1 MSGPSAPPRAPLR
14 WGVLGATSTIA
25 REAVLPAMVAS
36 PRAEV
41 VHLGTRAAAGLG
53 PDPGAAGP
61 GGVAP
66 DIAALPVPVTMTGA
80 RVSAHYQDVLDDPA
94 VEAVYVPLPNGLH
107 AEWTIRAART
117 GKHVLCEKPL
127 AVEPAEARAMVDAC
141 DAAGVVLAEAYMT
154 PFHPLVRRVVDL
166 VGEGALGALRFAHA
180 AFTFPLDRPDD
191 HRWDLRMGGG
201 ALADVG
207 IYCLAPLLA
216 VAQRAPLSVAG
227 AARRTP
233 WGVDASTSAWLDFGD
248 GFCAAVEC
256 SFEAPERQVLELVG
270 TEGALTLSPAFTPSV
285 HDTGFTVRDRHGTT
299 SHVETGGADPYR
311 VMVEE
316 FAAVVGGE
324 TRPARTLA
332 DALTLIDVAHRLRRS
347 TVAVP

>member
-1 MSGPSAPPRAPLR
+1 MSGPAAPPRAPLR

-25 REAVLPAMVAS
+25 TQAVLPAMAAS
-36 PRAEV
+36 LQAEV
-41 VHLGTRAAAGLG
+41 VHLGTRAGT
-53 PDPGAAGP
+53 
-61 GGVAP
+61 
-66 DIAALPVPVTMTGA
+66 VPVAVPPSMAGA
-80 RVSAHYQDVLDDPA
+80 RVSEHYQEVLDDPA

-107 AEWTIRAART
+107 AEWTIRAAHA

-127 AVEPAEARAMVDAC
+127 AVEPADARAMVDAC
-141 DAAGVVLAEAYMT
+141 EAAGVVLAEAYMT
-154 PFHPLVRRVVDL
+154 PFHPLVRRVADV
-166 VGEGALGALRFAHA
+166 VAEGALGALRFAHA

-216 VAQRAPLSVAG
+216 AAGRPPRAVAG

-256 SFEAPERQVLELVG
+256 SFEAPERQLLELVG
-270 TEGALTLSPAFTPSV
+270 TEGSLTLSRAFTPSV
-285 HDTGFTVRDRHGTT
+285 HDTGFTVCDRHGTA
-299 SHVETGGADPYR
+299 SLLETGGADPYR

-316 FAAVVGGE
+316 FAAVAGGE
-324 TRPARTLA
+324 ARPARTPA
-332 DALTLIDVAHRLRRS
+332 DALAVIDVAHQLRRA
-347 TVAVP
+347 TVTAP